1 MSSHR
6 ESFCCGPIICLV
18 LLLQPSGSHQIAACL
33 VFQSVR
39 RFHLSL
45 ALMVFFSTARNKSQ
59 VDYLANKCSYF
70 RGRKMNT
77 GSGGQFRSQR
87 MWVSDFN
94 CPNIGLFW
102 ARHVAGKSS
111 CPCERYLCRGQKLG
125 RRAYIGPNEG
135 RQNFGKVALLSNLI
149 DRQNLK

>member
-18 LLLQPSGSHQIAACL
+18 LLLQPSGFHQIAACL

-39 RFHLSL
+39 KFHLSL
-45 ALMVFFSTARNKSQ
+45 ALMVLFSTARNKSQ
-59 VDYLANKCSYF
+59 VDYLVIKKSYF

-102 ARHVAGKSS
+102 ART
-111 CPCERYLCRGQKLG
+111 CCRKIQFSLRAIFMQRPKIGQESLYPAKQG
-125 RRAYIGPNEG
+125 QAK
-135 RQNFGKVALLSNLI
+135 FW
-149 DRQNLK
+149 